1 MTKLSLSR
9 IALIGSVLMV
19 LLPTACALSAGQPS
33 QPVDPCSIRFPTAV
47 PQIELQRFADGF
59 TRPVYLTHAGDG
71 SGRLFVVEQAGV
83 IKVVRDGKISATPFL
98 DIRDRVESGGEKGLL
113 SVAFHPRYKE
123 NGRFFVNYTG
133 RKDGVLKTIIAE
145 YKVSPS
151 NPDVADR
158 AEKIILEI
166 EQPFANHNG
175 GLNKFGPDGFLYI
188 GMGDGGA
195 AGDPFNFA
203 QNLESLLGK
212 FLRIDIEKEPYA
224 IPQDNPFVGRADAQD
239 EIWAYGLRNPW
250 RFSFDRC
257 TGRLFAGDVGQNRIE
272 EIDLIEKGKNYGWRI
287 MEGSQCY
294 DPPTL
299 CNTQG
304 LELPIAEYDHSLG
317 CSVTGGYVYRGT
329 QFPTLIGHYL
339 FGDYCSG
346 RIWSLTEDPQGRWT
360 MRQLIDSPFSISSFG
375 EDEQGELYVIH
386 YGGAI
391 YRVTAKGAGG

>member
-1 MTKLSLSR
+1 MMWPSLHR
-9 IALIGSVLMV
+9 IMLMGSALVA

-33 QPVDPCSIRFPTAV
+33 QPADPCSVRFPTTV
-47 PQIELQRFADGF
+47 PQIELQKFADGF

-83 IKVVRDGKISATPFL
+83 IKIVRDGKISATPFL

-113 SVAFHPRYKE
+113 SVAFHPKYKE

-133 RKDGVLKTIIAE
+133 RRDGVLKTIIAE
-145 YKVSPS
+145 YRVSQT

-158 AEKIILEI
+158 TERVILEI

-175 GLNKFGPDGFLYI
+175 GLNKFGPDGLLYI

-224 IPQDNPFVGRADAQD
+224 IPQDNPFVGRADAQG

-257 TGRLFAGDVGQNRIE
+257 TGRLFAGDVGQDRIE

-287 MEGSQCY
+287 MEGSQCF
-294 DPPTL
+294 DPPSL

-339 FGDYCSG
+339 FGTTVAGGSG
-346 RIWSLTEDPQGRWT
+346 R
-360 MRQLIDSPFSISSFG
+360 
-375 EDEQGELYVIH
+375 
-386 YGGAI
+386 
-391 YRVTAKGAGG
+391 